1 MPFDSEFERSDDQHE
16 YKKDLVGYLR
26 ELNQGYRYFLE
37 EKAKLHYDEELFTEC
52 ISLMVIITAQLLP
65 KMEGGGKKTEVLF
78 MALKAYEPWLDDVMI
93 PKLKEREKVGE
104 LYKIIL
110 RAYDMLGLSAL

>member
-1 MPFDSEFERSDDQHE
+1 MQYDSEFERSENQHE
-16 YKKDLVGYLR
+16 YRADLVQYLR
-26 ELNQGYRYFLE
+26 ELTKGYQFFLE

-52 ISLMVIITAQLLP
+52 IAYMVIIMSHLLP
-65 KMEGGGKKTEVLF
+65 KLEGGGKKTEALYKE
-78 MALKAYEPWLDDVMI
+78 LKAFEPWMDDVMI
-93 PKLKEREKVGE
+93 PKLKEREKVGD